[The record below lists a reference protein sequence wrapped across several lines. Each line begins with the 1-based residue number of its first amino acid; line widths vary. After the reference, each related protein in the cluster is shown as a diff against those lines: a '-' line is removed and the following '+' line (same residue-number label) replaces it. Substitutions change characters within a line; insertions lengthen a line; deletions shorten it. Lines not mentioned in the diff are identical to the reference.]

1 MSPDQRK
8 GLGLGLAI
16 VKRLA
21 DLMNAPLSLRSELG
35 RGTVF
40 TLELPV
46 GKAARIAPSA
56 VPGKGPLGITLAGRL
71 IVVVEDEPA
80 VRSGLEALLRGW
92 GATLA
97 SFDSVAACRAWAADA
112 SQAKPDLLIVDYRL
126 ENGMSGVDAIVAVR
140 DRFGSSVPA
149 IVVTGSTM
157 TGHEQEALDHD
168 FHLLIKPVVP
178 NKLRAMIAFKLAV
191 KEWSPLPLGEG

>member
-1 MSPDQRK
+1 MRC
-8 GLGLGLAI
+8 A
-16 VKRLA
+16 
-21 DLMNAPLSLRSELG
+21 
-35 RGTVF
+35 
-40 TLELPV
+40 
-46 GKAARIAPSA
+46 
-56 VPGKGPLGITLAGRL
+56 
-71 IVVVEDEPA
+71 
-80 VRSGLEALLRGW
+80 
-92 GATLA
+92 
-97 SFDSVAACRAWAADA
+97 RAWAADA

>member
-1 MSPDQRK
+1 M
-8 GLGLGLAI
+8 
-16 VKRLA
+16 
-21 DLMNAPLSLRSELG
+21 
-35 RGTVF
+35 
-40 TLELPV
+40 
-46 GKAARIAPSA
+46 
-56 VPGKGPLGITLAGRL
+56 
-71 IVVVEDEPA
+71 
-80 VRSGLEALLRGW
+80 
-92 GATLA
+92 
-97 SFDSVAACRAWAADA
+97 
-112 SQAKPDLLIVDYRL
+112 
-126 ENGMSGVDAIVAVR
+126 R